1 MSKEKYVAYISS
13 YTQGDSHGIRIYD
26 VDMKNGRFKE
36 KDKVEITNSSYL
48 TISHNGK
55 FLYSITD
62 FGVEAYTIL
71 PGNIRKYFL
80 GGSSMKSSLSIYSSL
95 PKGTSR
101 LPRASFSGLLT
112 TGSISVCPSG

>member
-48 TISHNGK
+48 TFPTTES
-55 FLYSITD
+55 F
-62 FGVEAYTIL
+62 FIL
-71 PGNIRKYFL
+71 
-80 GGSSMKSSLSIYSSL
+80 
-95 PKGTSR
+95 
-101 LPRASFSGLLT
+101 
-112 TGSISVCPSG
+112 